1 MVPNLVITPISSTGR
16 FDVFSGQAATDSVN
30 VIVDVEGYFNSA
42 SATNGAQG
50 HYYPLASSR
59 LSDSRCGESPSAPGA
74 ACSTENIPAA
84 NAQLTTMSAGSTQ
97 NVTVA
102 GQGAVP
108 ASGAEAAVVQL
119 TATNTSADG
128 YLAVNPTGAAPN
140 LGSNVNFA
148 AGQTTSTE
156 AIVELGRGGAITV
169 HNCCGSTDVV
179 VDVVGY
185 FSDATAA
192 LQGGSL
198 YNATTATRLSDSR
211 PANGGLG
218 PIPTNASRAVP
229 VTGNAA
235 VPPGST
241 SAVISL
247 TEATATA
254 GSYMTV
260 TPNALTPPAST
271 SNVAFGSGDIRA
283 NADLATLSGSGGTL
297 SVYNLAGS
305 TDFIVDVFGYFIP
318 AANVPAQGG
327 GGPSP
332 YAGFVG
338 VNSLLIYDS
347 EQYAQASLTTLAAGG
362 IAWDRENFSW
372 GNLEPR
378 PGVWDWAEAD
388 ALMTAAAKTGTTIRI
403 LGLLGHVAPWAS
415 ADPHP
420 GDNCS
425 SGSPA
430 NACWSYPPADPRTLA
445 TFAATVVGR
454 YGPGGTFWS
463 ANPQLIPNPLAAV
476 EVWNEPWGYWDWLPN
491 PDPAAYAQLF
501 IGAANA
507 IHQADAG
514 MPVLMPGDLNQ
525 VTTAPGVVLPWLS
538 TVLADIHAAGYDP
551 ASLAQGL
558 SVHPY
563 PAPSNLSPLDNA
575 GPQIYTYSRVDLV
588 HQAEMAAGDNIPL
601 WVTEMGVYT
610 CDAGSTCPQGVSP
623 AVQAQYLT
631 EEIQMARTTWASYV
645 ANFFVYGYNS
655 GNMTPDNYDIKGTPA
670 WTCVT
675 TLIASGTNQC

>member
-1 MVPNLVITPISSTGR
+1 MVVLGVTVAMSAPLTMVSAPEAHGASVPSGGSYVPMNPVRIVDTRINQGVAGPVRGQQSVTMAVPAGVAPPGAATVALNVTAVDGTGDGSLSVYADGSPRPATSNLNFRGAPGSCWSEDCVVPNLVITSISSTGR

-42 SATNGAQG
+42 SATDGAQG

-59 LSDSRCGESPSAPGA
+59 LSDSRCGESPSAPGP
-74 ACSTENIPAA
+74 ACSSENIPAA
-84 NAQLTTMSAGSTQ
+84 NAHLTTMSAGSTQ

-102 GQGAVP
+102 GQGPVP

-128 YLAVNPTGAAPN
+128 YLAVNPTGGAPTN
-140 LGSNVNFA
+140 GSNVNFA
-148 AGQTTSTE
+148 AGQTTSTV
-156 AIVELGRGGAITV
+156 AIVKLGSGGAITL

-254 GSYMTV
+254 SSYMTV
-260 TPNALTPPAST
+260 TPNALNPPAST

-283 NADLATLSGSGGTL
+283 NADLATLSGSEGTL

-347 EQYAQASLTTLAAGG
+347 EQYAQASLTTLASGG

-378 PGVWDWAEAD
+378 PGVWDWTEGD
-388 ALMTAAAKTGTTIRI
+388 ALMTAAAKTGNTIRI

-420 GDNCS
+420 
-425 SGSPA
+425 
-430 NACWSYPPADPRTLA
+430 
-445 TFAATVVGR
+445 
-454 YGPGGTFWS
+454 
-463 ANPQLIPNPLAAV
+463 
-476 EVWNEPWGYWDWLPN
+476 
-491 PDPAAYAQLF
+491 
-501 IGAANA
+501 
-507 IHQADAG
+507 
-514 MPVLMPGDLNQ
+514 
-525 VTTAPGVVLPWLS
+525 
-538 TVLADIHAAGYDP
+538 
-551 ASLAQGL
+551 
-558 SVHPY
+558 
-563 PAPSNLSPLDNA
+563 
-575 GPQIYTYSRVDLV
+575 
-588 HQAEMAAGDNIPL
+588 
-601 WVTEMGVYT
+601 
-610 CDAGSTCPQGVSP
+610 
-623 AVQAQYLT
+623 
-631 EEIQMARTTWASYV
+631 
-645 ANFFVYGYNS
+645 
-655 GNMTPDNYDIKGTPA
+655 
-670 WTCVT
+670 
-675 TLIASGTNQC
+675 